1 MGSDS
6 RNPEGWDEI
15 QGFTSSGEYRRFLI
29 WIQSALNEGA
39 LVEIPVGAR
48 YGPSEMLDERW
59 FEAPS
64 GQRWR
69 LVAPEP
75 PFLGVFLMVQDDAE
89 L

>member
-1 MGSDS
+1 MASDT

-15 QGFTSSGEYRRFLI
+15 EGFISPGEFQRFRL
-29 WIQSALNEGA
+29 WVQSALDEGSLA
-39 LVEIPVGAR
+39 EIPVQAR
-48 YGPSEMLDERW
+48 YGPSEMFDECW

-75 PFLGVFLMVQDDAE
+75 PFLGVFLMVDGDTPD
-89 L
+89 